1 MLLLVIAK
9 QPWVRH
15 TVDKSLKGAD
25 GVRLADFNGDGLLDI
40 HDKKSQEG
48 RRRRPVNC
56 FRWTERIPER
66 FELEGHFSKQVV
78 AELGGEQSSTDGGAL
93 LPREVDRRL
102 RLTERLAARGG

>member
-1 MLLLVIAK
+1 MIVTSMLLLVIAQ

-48 RRRRPVNC
+48 RRRCPVTLCKRRPGESGCGWVENAVEPLTAGFLRC
-56 FRWTERIPER
+56 
-66 FELEGHFSKQVV
+66 
-78 AELGGEQSSTDGGAL
+78 AEPDIHLQSRA
-93 LPREVDRRL
+93 
-102 RLTERLAARGG
+102 